1 MRVNTRFLLTFAACM
16 LVARAAV
23 AADLLLVINKGDNT
37 LAIIDAATLNILGT
51 APSGPD
57 PHEVV
62 ASADGRL
69 AYITNYNASNGG
81 FASSL
86 SVVDLVA
93 RTALPPIDLGAL
105 TRPHGITLADGKI
118 YFSAEGAKVVARYD
132 PATRKVDWV
141 IGTGQDRTH
150 MVIVSSDRKLIFT
163 TNVSSATVSILEERA
178 VGRRGGGPPPGAAPP
193 GTPPP
198 AAAGRGTAA
207 PGPGR
212 GAGFVPFPTSDWFV
226 TTIPVGAGAEGY
238 DLSPDGREL
247 WVANAQAGT
256 VSVIDVAAKKVAET
270 LTVAFRSANRL
281 KFTPDGKYA
290 FISDLGGTDVIV
302 MDAATRKE
310 IKRINVGGGAAGIQ
324 MSADGARA
332 FAAVGSRNGVAII
345 DVKTL
350 QVSGFIATG
359 PGPDGLAWVVGR

>member
-1 MRVNTRFLLTFAACM
+1 
-16 LVARAAV
+16 
-23 AADLLLVINKGDNT
+23 
-37 LAIIDAATLNILGT
+37 
-51 APSGPD
+51 
-57 PHEVV
+57 
-62 ASADGRL
+62 
-69 AYITNYNASNGG
+69 
-81 FASSL
+81 
-86 SVVDLVA
+86 
-93 RTALPPIDLGAL
+93 
-105 TRPHGITLADGKI
+105 
-118 YFSAEGAKVVARYD
+118 
-132 PATRKVDWV
+132 VDWV

-163 TNVSSATVSILEERA
+163 TNVASATVSILEERA
-178 VGRRGGGPPPGAAPP
+178 VGRRGGGGPPP

-198 AAAGRGTAA
+198 GAPGRGQA
-207 PGPGR
+207 GR
-212 GAGFVPFPTSDWFV
+212 GAGFVPFPTTDWYV

-238 DLSPDGREL
+238 DLSPNGREL

-290 FISDLGGTDVIV
+290 FISDLGGTDIIV
-302 MDAATRKE
+302 VDAATRKE
-310 IKRINVGGGAAGIQ
+310 IKRVNVGGGAAGIQ

-359 PGPDGLAWVVGR
+359 PGPDGLAWVAGD